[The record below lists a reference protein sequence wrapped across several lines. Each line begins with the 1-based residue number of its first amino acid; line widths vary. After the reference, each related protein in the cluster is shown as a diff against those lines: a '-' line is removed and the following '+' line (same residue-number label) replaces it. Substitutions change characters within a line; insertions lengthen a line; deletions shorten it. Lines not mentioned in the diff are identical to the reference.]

1 MTVPAEASLAH
12 HDAVVSQLR
21 DFLDALASAAPDE
34 RSSERLRHDLTRWT
48 ETLRQDAV
56 AESRRRYGRSPA
68 LAAAGQATTPWYVV
82 DEATPPQRIAG
93 RTSFSNFFLG
103 GRGAAHGGTIPLLFD
118 ELFGWLAN
126 SAGMPPSRTAY
137 LTTNYRSIVRVG
149 RPLTFTAWTDRVEG
163 RKRFLRAELR
173 DGDTV
178 CAEGEALFV
187 TLRTGQP

>member
-1 MTVPAEASLAH
+1 MTVNARASLAQ
-12 HDAVVSQLR
+12 HDAVVSRLR
-21 DFLDALASAAPDE
+21 DFLDALAGAAPDE
-34 RSSERLRHDLTRWT
+34 RSSERLQHDLARWT
-48 ETLRQDAV
+48 EDLRQDAV
-56 AESRRRYGRSPA
+56 EESRRHYGRSPA

-82 DEATPPQRIAG
+82 DEAAPPERLAG
-93 RTSFSNFFLG
+93 RASFSNFFLG

-126 SAGMPPSRTAY
+126 AEGMPPSRTAY
-137 LTTNYRSIVRVG
+137 LTTNYRSVVRID

-173 DGDTV
+173 DEDTL
-178 CAEGEALFV
+178 CAEGDALFV

>member
-1 MTVPAEASLAH
+1 MTVDAEALLAH
-12 HDAVVSQLR
+12 HGAVVARLR

-34 RSSERLRHDLTRWT
+34 QSSDRLLHDLTRWS
-48 ETLRQDAV
+48 EDLRQHA
-56 AESRRRYGRSPA
+56 ALESCRRYGRSPT
-68 LAAAGQATTPWYVV
+68 LPAAGQATTPWYVV
-82 DEATPPQRIAG
+82 DEASPPDRLAG
-93 RTSFSNFFLG
+93 RASFSNFFLG

-118 ELFGWLAN
+118 EVFGWLAN
-126 SAGMPPSRTAY
+126 SEGMPPSRTAY
-137 LTTNYRSIVRVG
+137 LTTNYRSVVRIG

-163 RKRFLRAELR
+163 RKRFLRAELL